1 MVERE
6 EEKINGDHHASAG
19 RGASFSFSFFL
30 SLSFFL
36 PLSISLCL
44 PAFLP
49 SFHTHSMQS
58 SWARGG
64 TPAAAVRFLTH
75 CVIAGTPKPQFLHL
89 KNEAVTFAFSA
100 RQDCG
105 DIPMGCTGTL
115 PENKDYWDSIWTH
128 RIPLVIPATL

>member
-1 MVERE
+1 MP
-6 EEKINGDHHASAG
+6 AQP
-19 RGASFSFSFFL
+19 
-30 SLSFFL
+30 L
-36 PLSISLCL
+36 P
-44 PAFLP
+44 
-49 SFHTHSMQS
+49 HSMTLG
-58 SWARGG
+58 AL
-64 TPAAAVRFLTH
+64 PKYF
-75 CVIAGTPKPQFLHL
+75 KPQFLHL